1 MLSVVMNKIQSIF
14 QPQDMQK
21 TLGWLHTL
29 PEMAELD
36 VLIETRQQLAKIQFE
51 TIHEAKNQIE
61 LVLQIDR
68 NTYRHAKKE
77 THKYLTILKINKK
90 LESSIY
96 NAAYLYYRQ
105 LYVSYTQFLACYQS
119 QAKVV
124 LAEDKI
130 NLILCRLLN
139 AAFSMAKWRYFDDQ
153 PAPAGM
159 WSAVHNVIRLA
170 ENLAIMNK
178 NLFVYNFHR
187 KETSI
192 ATILKLGF
200 MMDTLHKGN
209 YSRLQIQLTEQVLK
223 IWASNP
229 LILNKYRQD
238 KVQFFIQLEGDKGP
252 ERIRSVEKYAEYRFW
267 KTTRIVD
274 KIEAYLCAADTQKP
288 LTEFGLEKTAPPS
301 VILKLFKKLRAE
313 WCVEGFERQRRKES
327 RHKNSKLLNVS
338 HGLDDICVRLKA
350 IDASAVLEKAEIE
363 KAAVEK
369 KHESVPLDFRLA
381 QQRKTNIAPMVNIK
395 MHQRYLGNE
404 NWWMV
409 DESSAGFAVDLGK
422 EYSAWIEPGV
432 LVGFTTVDDKN
443 TLMIAEIKS
452 VRKLVSGIFRAGLEV
467 LGAHSAL
474 TKVARIDENSEI
486 EAETGYFVIDNRDSR
501 SVNFSRLNT
510 FSGVLVLQKNSQED
524 AQEKSAQ
531 QHSQKALLI
540 LPRNE
545 YKRGSQYLIHVNG
558 KDKTVRA
565 GVLERKQ
572 RDWVSVAVSI

>member
-1 MLSVVMNKIQSIF
+1 MMHKIQSIF

-29 PEMAELD
+29 PEMAALD
-36 VLIETRQQLAKIQFE
+36 VLIETRQQLSKIQFE
-51 TIHEAKNQIE
+51 TIYEAKNQIE
-61 LVLQIDR
+61 LVLKIDR
-68 NTYRHAKKE
+68 NTYRQAKKE

-90 LESSIY
+90 LEFSIY

-159 WSAVHNVIRLA
+159 WTTVHNVIRLA

-178 NLFVYNFHR
+178 NLFMYNFHR

-223 IWASNP
+223 IWATNP

-238 KVQFFIQLEGDKGP
+238 KMQFFIQLEGDKGP

-267 KTTRIVD
+267 KTTRVVD
-274 KIEAYLCAADTQKP
+274 QIEAYLCAVATQKP
-288 LTEFGLEKTAPPS
+288 LTAFGLDKVAPPS
-301 VILKLFKKLRAE
+301 VVLKLFKKLRAE

-338 HGLDDICVRLKA
+338 HGLDNICERLKA
-350 IDASAVLEKAEIE
+350 INASAV
-363 KAAVEK
+363 VERK
-369 KHESVPLDFRLA
+369 EESIPLDFRLA
-381 QQRKTNIAPMVNIK
+381 QQRKNNIAPIVNIK
-395 MHQRYLGNE
+395 MHQRYFGNE

-409 DESSAGFAVDLGK
+409 DESAAGFAVDLGK

-432 LVGFTTVDDKN
+432 LVGYTTVDDKN
-443 TLMIAEIKS
+443 TLMIAEIRS
-452 VRKLVSGIFRAGLEV
+452 VRKLVSGVFRAGLEV

-474 TKVARIDENSEI
+474 TKVARIDKNNET
-486 EAETGYFVIDNRDSR
+486 EAESGYFLIDSSDNR
-501 SVNFSRLNT
+501 SVNFSQLNI
-510 FSGVLVLQKNSQED
+510 FSGVFITQED
-524 AQEKSAQ
+524 GLENNEKAS
-531 QHSQKALLI
+531 LI

-545 YKRGSQYLIHVNG
+545 YKSGSQYMVHING
-558 KDKTVRA
+558 KDKIVQA
-565 GVLERKQ
+565 GALERKQ
-572 RDWVSVAVSI
+572 RDWVSVAISI

>member
-1 MLSVVMNKIQSIF
+1 MLSVVMHKIQSIF

-29 PEMAELD
+29 PGMAELD
-36 VLIETRQQLAKIQFE
+36 MLIETRQQLSKIQFE

-68 NTYRHAKKE
+68 NTYRQAKKE

-90 LESSIY
+90 LESNIY

-119 QAKVV
+119 QAKVI
-124 LAEDKI
+124 LPEDKI

-159 WSAVHNVIRLA
+159 WSAVHNVIKLA

-178 NLFVYNFHR
+178 NLFMYNFHR

-192 ATILKLGF
+192 AAILKLGF

-223 IWASNP
+223 IWATNP

-238 KVQFFIQLEGDKGP
+238 KMQFFIQLEGDKGP

-267 KTTRIVD
+267 KTTRVVD
-274 KIEAYLCAADTQKP
+274 QIEAYLCAVATQKP
-288 LTEFGLEKTAPPS
+288 LTAFGLDKVAPPS

-338 HGLDDICVRLKA
+338 HGLDDICARLKA
-350 IDASAVLEKAEIE
+350 IDASAAIENVKAEKNDNI
-363 KAAVEK
+363 
-369 KHESVPLDFRLA
+369 PLDFKLA
-381 QQRKTNIAPMVNIK
+381 QQRKANTAPGLNIK

-432 LVGFTTVDDKN
+432 LVGYTTVDDKN

-467 LGAHSAL
+467 LGAHSTL
-474 TKVARIDENSEI
+474 TKVARMDENNET
-486 EAETGYFVIDNRDSR
+486 EAETGYFVMDSSDNR
-501 SVNFSRLNT
+501 SVNFSQLNT
-510 FSGVLVLQKNSQED
+510 FSGLLVLQNNKQEG

-531 QHSQKALLI
+531 QNSQKALLI

-572 RDWVSVAVSI
+572 RDWVSVVVNI

>member
-1 MLSVVMNKIQSIF
+1 MLSVVMHKIQSVF
-14 QPQDMQK
+14 QPQEMQK
-21 TLGWLHTL
+21 TLGWLDTL
-29 PEMAELD
+29 PAMAEID
-36 VLIETRQQLAKIQFE
+36 VLIETRQQLSKIQFE
-51 TIHEAKNQIE
+51 SIHDAKYNIE
-61 LVLQIDR
+61 LVLQIDK
-68 NTYRHAKKE
+68 NTYRYARKE

-153 PAPAGM
+153 PAPSGM

-178 NLFVYNFHR
+178 NLFMYSFHR
-187 KETSI
+187 REISI
-192 ATILKLGF
+192 ATILKRGF

-229 LILNKYRQD
+229 LILNKYKQD
-238 KVQFFIQLEGDKGP
+238 KMQFMIPLEGDKGP
-252 ERIRSVEKYAEYRFW
+252 ERIRTVEKYAEYRFW

-274 KIEAYLCAADTQKP
+274 QIEAYLCAADTQKP
-288 LTEFGLEKTAPPS
+288 LTEFGLEKVAPPS
-301 VILKLFKKLRAE
+301 VVLKLFKKLRAE
-313 WCVEGFERQRRKES
+313 WCVEGFERQRRRES

-338 HGLDDICVRLKA
+338 YGLDNIGVRLKA
-350 IDASAVLEKAEIE
+350 INLGMLMDNAVNDYSAAEHVQE
-363 KAAVEK
+363 D
-369 KHESVPLDFRLA
+369 LQLA
-381 QQRKTNIAPMVNIK
+381 TQLA
-395 MHQRYLGNE
+395 HQRYFGDE

-409 DESSAGFAVDLGK
+409 DESHGGFAVDLGK
-422 EYSAWIEPGV
+422 EYSHWIEPGV
-432 LVGFTTVDDKN
+432 LIGYTTVDDKN
-443 TLMIAEIKS
+443 TLVIAEVKS
-452 VRKLVSGIFRAGLEV
+452 VRKQITGIFRAGLEI
-467 LGAHSAL
+467 LGEHSTL
-474 TKVARIDENSEI
+474 TKMARLDDVEPEND
-486 EAETGYFVIDNRDSR
+486 YFVDDNSNH
-501 SVNFSRLNT
+501 SPANFSQLKV
-510 FSGVLVLQKNSQED
+510 FSGLLITQNQNPQSGD
-524 AQEKSAQ
+524 
-531 QHSQKALLI
+531 KASLI

-545 YKRGSQYLIHVNG
+545 YKRGSQYLIHVDG
-558 KDKTVRA
+558 EDKLVQA

-572 RDWVSVAVSI
+572 RDWISVSITI

>member
-1 MLSVVMNKIQSIF
+1 MLSVMMHKIQSIF

-29 PEMAELD
+29 PEMAALD
-36 VLIETRQQLAKIQFE
+36 VLIETRQQLSKIQFE
-51 TIHEAKNQIE
+51 TIYEAKNQIE
-61 LVLQIDR
+61 LVLKIDR
-68 NTYRHAKKE
+68 NTYRQAKKE

-90 LESSIY
+90 LEFSIY

-159 WSAVHNVIRLA
+159 WTTVHNVIRLA

-178 NLFVYNFHR
+178 NLFMYNFHR

-223 IWASNP
+223 IWATNP

-238 KVQFFIQLEGDKGP
+238 KMQFFIQLEGDKGP

-267 KTTRIVD
+267 KTTRVVD
-274 KIEAYLCAADTQKP
+274 QIEAYLCAVATQKP
-288 LTEFGLEKTAPPS
+288 LTAFGLDKVAPPS
-301 VILKLFKKLRAE
+301 VVLKLFKKLRAE

-338 HGLDDICVRLKA
+338 HGLDNICERLKA
-350 IDASAVLEKAEIE
+350 INASAV
-363 KAAVEK
+363 VERK
-369 KHESVPLDFRLA
+369 EESIPLDFRLA
-381 QQRKTNIAPMVNIK
+381 QQRKNNIAPIVNIK
-395 MHQRYLGNE
+395 MHQRYFGNE

-409 DESSAGFAVDLGK
+409 DESAAGFAVDLGK

-432 LVGFTTVDDKN
+432 LVGYTTVDDKN
-443 TLMIAEIKS
+443 TLMIAEIRS
-452 VRKLVSGIFRAGLEV
+452 VRKLVSGVFRAGLEV

-474 TKVARIDENSEI
+474 TKVARIDKNNET
-486 EAETGYFVIDNRDSR
+486 EAESGYFLIDSSDNR
-501 SVNFSRLNT
+501 SVNFSQLNI
-510 FSGVLVLQKNSQED
+510 FSGVFITQED
-524 AQEKSAQ
+524 GLENNEKAS
-531 QHSQKALLI
+531 LI

-545 YKRGSQYLIHVNG
+545 YKSGSQYMVHING
-558 KDKTVRA
+558 KDKIVQA
-565 GVLERKQ
+565 GALERKQ
-572 RDWVSVAVSI
+572 RDWVSVAISI